1 MRFFAK
7 NAIIKKI
14 LIVLITIIMISNFI
28 MPNYVRAENGGKLF
42 TPITELIV
50 GIADRVMATLEAIF
64 VGDLGWSD
72 ALGGSEIEETAP
84 GDTSGWIP
92 NFGPWDSS
100 TTRYSI
106 SYSPAIIF
114 SGKVPGLDI
123 NFINPMGDENGEVN
137 ITRPTYEYRKIDDF
151 TWKEV
156 KEKYGAPNDLQVQRG
171 NTLAWVITGNRDSY
185 YSYWTYQGKD
195 YYFIYGVKNPSLIQE
210 IVNTFTG
217 LKLMDLIFKSETD
230 EDNFRG
236 TLYTYEQTGTSE
248 PITKVSTAGALQSQI
263 AKWYVALRTF
273 ALVGLLSVLLYVG
286 IRIILSS
293 SSSQNQAKYKSMFKD
308 WLVALC
314 ILFLLHYIMAFIL
327 DITYRITDM
336 FEVGTIVDD
345 GGSIGEDAFMTNI
358 RNQIAGEDSYWTY
371 FGWVVMYVALV
382 ILTVTFT
389 LEYLKRVIFIAFLT
403 MIAPLIALTYPID
416 KIKDGQAQ
424 AFGMW
429 IKEYTFNCLIQPVH
443 LLLYTIFIGSATTLN
458 NVNPL
463 YAIVALAFFRPAEKF
478 FRKMFGFDKA
488 SSIST
493 IGAAAGGAMVM
504 NMLNKIK
511 ARPHKGPEGSGGGNN
526 PGAVRTATRNGAAG
540 VVGTAGAAGTAGAT
554 GVAGAAGAVGAA
566 GATGATGATGA
577 GGTAGAAGTTSTGS
591 AGGATG
597 STGGTTGTGGVAGNT
612 GASSPHSIRKG
623 FGAIGKKY
631 IYGADAI
638 KSHGKKFTR
647 ALGGAALAA
656 TAGTVALAA
665 QVADG
670 DLADSPEKA
679 IKEIGITAGLG
690 YIAGKTLTS
699 NAVNDT
705 HNVMETYK
713 KGAYGEETYN
723 NMQFDKA
730 FYNSTEYKNISKDST
745 LLSRYGSAEGIKT
758 ATQQFLDNGIT
769 DAKQIKTALEA
780 GISGD
785 TYRQYNETGISDA
798 KQMEALSSAGI
809 TPQGYETYSKGG
821 ITNINKIVNIKN
833 KHPGMTDE
841 SRLDWMKLAEN
852 TKNLSLDDFKV
863 RMVGRTFNGVTV
875 TDSMAEQIYRRLVDF
890 F

>member
-14 LIVLITIIMISNFI
+14 LIVLIAIIMISNFI
-28 MPNYVRAENGGKLF
+28 MPNCVKAEDGGKLF
-42 TPITELIV
+42 TPITQLIV

-64 VGDLGWSD
+64 VGELNGGDI
-72 ALGGSEIEETAP
+72 LGGTEIEEQAP
-84 GDTSGWIP
+84 GVSWDI
-92 NFGPWDSS
+92 NFGPWDG
-100 TTRYSI
+100 RVNQYQI
-106 SYSPAIIF
+106 KYSPAIIF
-114 SGKVPGLDI
+114 SGRVPGLDI
-123 NFINPMGDENGEVN
+123 NFIDPMTEDESTFEN
-137 ITRPTYEYRKIDDF
+137 TKYEYTVVENRIRWQQIKENEEYDAPDDLTFQSGDNGILGTLIGTKDKYYAFWENSEGEDFYFVTQVIDQG
-151 TWKEV
+151 V
-156 KEKYGAPNDLQVQRG
+156 LGDLAGGSGIRLDQ
-171 NTLAWVITGNRDSY
+171 IPPEY
-185 YSYWTYQGKD
+185 
-195 YYFIYGVKNPSLIQE
+195 
-210 IVNTFTG
+210 
-217 LKLMDLIFKSETD
+217 LM
-230 EDNFRG
+230 G
-236 TLYTYEQTGTSE
+236 TLYTYRQ
-248 PITKVSTAGALQSQI
+248 VSTGSVTKESTANILQPQI

-293 SSSQNQAKYKSMFKD
+293 TSSQNQAKYKSMFKD

-314 ILFLLHYIMAFIL
+314 ILFLLHYVMAFIL
-327 DITYRITDM
+327 DITSRITDI
-336 FEVGTIVDD
+336 FEVNTISP
-345 GGSIGEDAFMTNI
+345 GGEDVFMSNI
-358 RNQIAGEDSYWTY
+358 RNQILEEDSYWTY

-403 MIAPLIALTYPID
+403 IIAPLIALTYPID

-429 IKEYTFNCLIQPVH
+429 MKEYTFNCLIQPVH
-443 LLLYTIFIGSATTLN
+443 LLLYTIFIDSATTLN

-511 ARPHKGPEGSGGGNN
+511 ARPHKGADGSGGGNNN

-540 VVGTAGAAGTAGAT
+540 APGAAGAT
-554 GVAGAAGAVGAA
+554 GVAGAAGVAGATVAAGTA
-566 GATGATGATGA
+566 GATGATGAAGAAGTAGVAGGASTGGVA
-577 GGTAGAAGTTSTGS
+577 GTSGGTAGA
-591 AGGATG
+591 
-597 STGGTTGTGGVAGNT
+597 TGTGAT
-612 GASSPHSIRKG
+612 TTSRSHSIGRG
-623 FGAIGKKY
+623 IGAIGKKY

-647 ALGGAALAA
+647 AVGGAALAA

-670 DLADSPEKA
+670 DLAESPEKA
-679 IKEIGITAGLG
+679 IREIGITAGIG
-690 YIAGKTLTS
+690 YVAGRGLTG
-699 NAVNDT
+699 NAFDNA
-705 HNVMETYK
+705 HNISETYK
-713 KGAYGEETYN
+713 KGVYGEETYN
-723 NMQFDKA
+723 NMKFDKA
-730 FYNSTEYKNISKDST
+730 FYNSKEYKNISKDST
-745 LLSRYGSAEGIKT
+745 LLSRYGDAQGIRT

-769 DAKQIKTALEA
+769 DAGQIKTALQS

-785 TYRQYNETGISDA
+785 TYRQYNTVGINDA
-798 KQMEALSSAGI
+798 NQMEALSSAGI
-809 TPQGYETYSKGG
+809 TPQGYETYSKEG
-821 ITNINKIVNIKN
+821 ITNINKIVSMKN
-833 KHPGMTDE
+833 KHPRMSDQ
-841 SRLDWMKLAEN
+841 SRLNWMKLAEN
-852 TKNLSLDDFKV
+852 TKNLTLDDFKV
-863 RMVGRTFNGVTV
+863 RMVGRQFNGVTV

>member
-7 NAIIKKI
+7 NAITKKI
-14 LIVLITIIMISNFI
+14 LIALTTVVMLSNFI
-28 MPNYVRAENGGKLF
+28 MPNYVHAENGGKLF
-42 TPITELIV
+42 TPITEFIV
-50 GIADRVMATLEAIF
+50 GISDRIMATLEAIF
-64 VGDLGWSD
+64 VGELDGMD
-72 ALGGSEIEETAP
+72 VIGGAEIEEQSP
-84 GDTSGWIP
+84 DMSWRP
-92 NFGPWDSS
+92 SFGPWDGSA
-100 TTRYSI
+100 TRYSI
-106 SYSPAIIF
+106 KYSPAIIF
-114 SGKVPGLDI
+114 SGRVPGLDI
-123 NFINPMGDENGEVN
+123 NFIEPMTEEESTFESDK
-137 ITRPTYEYRKIDDF
+137 YEYSVVSDRIS
-151 TWKEV
+151 WKEV
-156 KEKYGAPNDLQVQRG
+156 KEEYNAPDDLKIQYGS
-171 NTLAWVITGNRDSY
+171 TLAWWLIGNTDTY
-185 YSYWTYQGKD
+185 YSYWTNSEGTS
-195 YYFIYGVKNPSLIQE
+195 YYFVYNDDTVHLPVLGPIFDAVGNGIATAIDSI
-210 IVNTFTG
+210 FSTG
-217 LKLMDLIFKSETD
+217 LTS
-230 EDNFRG
+230 EDNFIG
-236 TLYTYEQTGTSE
+236 TLYKYEKVGTESV
-248 PITKVSTAGALQSQI
+248 TKESTANILQPQI

-273 ALVGLLSVLLYVG
+273 SLVGLLSVLLYVG

-327 DITYRITDM
+327 EITSRITDM

-345 GGSIGEDAFMTNI
+345 GGNIGEDAFMTNI

-554 GVAGAAGAVGAA
+554 GAAGAVGAA
-566 GATGATGATGA
+566 GATGATGA

-597 STGGTTGTGGVAGNT
+597 GTGGTTGTGGVAGST
-612 GASSPHSIRKG
+612 GASSPYSIRKG

-705 HNVMETYK
+705 HNVMETYR

-723 NMQFDKA
+723 NMKFDKA

-769 DAKQIKTALEA
+769 DAGQIKTALEA

-785 TYRQYNETGISDA
+785 TYRQYNATGISDA

>member
-7 NAIIKKI
+7 NAIMKKI
-14 LIVLITIIMISNFI
+14 LIALITVVMLSNFI
-28 MPNYVRAENGGKLF
+28 MPNYVHAENGGKLF
-42 TPITELIV
+42 TPITEFIV
-50 GIADRVMATLEAIF
+50 GISDRIMATLEAIF
-64 VGDLGWSD
+64 VGELDGMD
-72 ALGGSEIEETAP
+72 VIGGAEIEEQSP
-84 GDTSGWIP
+84 DMSWRP
-92 NFGPWDSS
+92 SFGPWDGSA
-100 TTRYSI
+100 TRYSI
-106 SYSPAIIF
+106 KYSPAIIF
-114 SGKVPGLDI
+114 SGRVPGLDI
-123 NFINPMGDENGEVN
+123 NFIEPMTEEESTFESDK
-137 ITRPTYEYRKIDDF
+137 YEYSVVSDRIS
-151 TWKEV
+151 WKAV
-156 KEKYGAPNDLQVQRG
+156 KEEYNAPDNLKIQYGS
-171 NTLAWVITGNRDSY
+171 TLAWWLIGNTDTY
-185 YSYWTYQGKD
+185 YSYWTNSEGTS
-195 YYFIYGVKNPSLIQE
+195 YYFVYNVDTVHFPVLGPIVDAVRNE
-210 IVNTFTG
+210 IATAIDSIFSTG
-217 LKLMDLIFKSETD
+217 LMS
-230 EDNFRG
+230 EDNFIG
-236 TLYTYEQTGTSE
+236 TLYKYEKVGTESV
-248 PITKVSTAGALQSQI
+248 TKESTANILQPQI

-273 ALVGLLSVLLYVG
+273 SLVGLLSVLLYVG

-293 SSSQNQAKYKSMFKD
+293 TSSQNQAKYKSMFKD

-314 ILFLLHYIMAFIL
+314 ILFLLHYTMAFIL
-327 DITYRITDM
+327 DITYKITDI
-336 FEVGTIVDD
+336 FEINTINP
-345 GGSIGEDAFMTNI
+345 GGEDIYMTNI

-382 ILTVTFT
+382 ILTITFT

-443 LLLYTIFIGSATTLN
+443 LLLYTIFIDSATTLN
-458 NVNPL
+458 SVNPL

-488 SSIST
+488 TSIST
-493 IGAAAGGAMVM
+493 MGAAAGGAMVM

-511 ARPHKGPEGSGGGNN
+511 SRPHSKGADGINGGNN
-526 PGAVRTATRNGAAG
+526 SGAVRTATRNGAAG
-540 VVGTAGAAGTAGAT
+540 GAGANGVSGAVGAAGTSGGAGGAGGARAAGAAGTSGGAGGAGGAGAAGTAETSG
-554 GVAGAAGAVGAA
+554 GAGAAGNARPSRSFGR
-566 GATGATGATGA
+566 G
-577 GGTAGAAGTTSTGS
+577 
-591 AGGATG
+591 
-597 STGGTTGTGGVAGNT
+597 
-612 GASSPHSIRKG
+612 I
-623 FGAIGKKY
+623 GAIGKKY

-647 ALGGAALAA
+647 AVGGAALAA

-699 NAVNDT
+699 NAVSDT

-769 DAKQIKTALEA
+769 DAGQIKTALEA

-785 TYRQYNETGISDA
+785 TYRQYNATGISDA